1 MKNIKK
7 INRNDIEGMGLNS
20 GILSSTIEINDQ
32 HHELAQFLK
41 EMDVN
46 LSLDKIPAKTLLNL
60 KIYYESLNSV
70 LNTYILEHPLN
81 KEMTKQDLC
90 LHWTILLN

>member
-7 INRNDIEGMGLNS
+7 INRNDIAGMGLNS
-20 GILSSTIEINDQ
+20 GILSSTLIINDQ

-41 EMDVN
+41 EMDVVVP
-46 LSLDKIPAKTLLNL
+46 LDKIPAKTLLNL
-60 KIYYESLNSV
+60 KIFYESLNSV
-70 LNTYILEHPLN
+70 LNTCILEHPIN
-81 KEMTKQDLC
+81 KEMTKQDLG